1 MQQINAGLLQ
11 AVDRFSRR
19 IAFLS
24 IVIDRMV
31 DRILPKTAALAVNC
45 YYCETACFHLDCAEG
60 DKGKIADLYTFL
72 PGCGGGACLYIA
84 RTICE
89 YC

>member
-45 YYCETACFHLDCAEG
+45 YLSVNIVKTPQE
-60 DKGKIADLYTFL
+60 FL
-72 PGCGGGACLYIA
+72 QVL
-84 RTICE
+84 T
-89 YC
+89 